1 MKRDLLR
8 PYALAGVDR
17 IAELPSRGLSG
28 RPVPA
33 LAVNAAPAWRRLAAT
48 ARAERGSRL
57 AYFALCCYL
66 ISQAYMVPV
75 LPFGPSWAVWP
86 TLADMSVALMA
97 VSVFY
102 RGFLSDNHR
111 NVIKGL
117 VLVIIVISIS
127 YLGQTVLM
135 GLLGVRDMD
144 NNNGIIF
151 GGFQLYR
158 ILQFAFIFWASGRVP
173 MTPARLNTLRI
184 IVMCVFL
191 FVCITIAL
199 TFQSTVPTA
208 IFAPQ
213 IPDDVKVG
221 GPWSKFYLNNY
232 EKDGLG
238 TIGYDHSYPASQVLL
253 LLGLHIHLCL
263 GKRRTLNSFLM
274 LLALGVI
281 FITGSRTV
289 LAGALVF
296 ALVMMLEDPRYAV
309 VALIVVVLGI
319 SAISLG
325 ELGGTGM
332 SDRILERQAAL
343 LNPAESGFSG
353 RDTRWELHLNNL
365 NKSPVNWII
374 GSGFGATFEFG
385 VHAHMNYLQVI
396 SETGYIGFI
405 TAAIFAYIVLSTL
418 WKVDVA
424 KHPIFWVTIAL
435 LVTAFTE
442 ETFYPIAHKTHFI
455 GFYLCS
461 LAITLRR
468 TSRGSL
474 IGTPAHVESE
484 VKCPSSRERSRS
496 GRH

>member
-1 MKRDLLR
+1 VSRPLLHPYR
-8 PYALAGVDR
+8 PNGVDR
-17 IAELPSRGLSG
+17 IPELPSRGLSG
-28 RPVPA
+28 RPVPV
-33 LAVNAAPAWRRLAAT
+33 LAVNAAPGWRRLSAT

-111 NVIKGL
+111 DVIKGL
-117 VLVIIVISIS
+117 VLVIFVISIS

-144 NNNGIIF
+144 NNKGIIF
-151 GGFQLYR
+151 GGFQYYR
-158 ILQFAFIFWASGRVP
+158 ILQFAFIFWASARVP

-208 IFAPQ
+208 FFAPQ

-263 GKRRTLNSFLM
+263 GKRRTLNSLLM

-289 LAGALVF
+289 LAGALVY
-296 ALVMMLEDPRYAV
+296 ALVMMLVDRRYAV
-309 VALIVVVLGI
+309 VALIVVVLGL
-319 SAISLG
+319 SALSLG

-353 RDTRWELHLNNL
+353 RDARWELHLNNL

-385 VHAHMNYLQVI
+385 VHAHMNYLQVM
-396 SETGYIGFI
+396 SETGYVGFI
-405 TAAIFAYIVLSTL
+405 TAALFAYIVLSTL

-468 TSRGSL
+468 TSRGWL
-474 IGTPAHVESE
+474 IGTPAHVELE
-484 VKCPSSRERSRS
+484 VKGPFSR
-496 GRH
+496 